1 MERLNMHHRHFKR
14 LRISCLTAILLLPFS
29 VSAKA
34 PKFPSPPDASVEW
47 VSKNLTMNGIK
58 NSIRAFHSNKTIEKV
73 VEFYRKEWEN
83 PPRGGKLGYTE
94 TIVGSPWYILTR
106 VEDGYLMTVMVQVQ
120 ENNKKRSW
128 GYLSTSPLPKNPK
141 KPLPALGGDTAKMT
155 GSDVMNEMKTNDPGK
170 KATTMIISNEHS
182 IHRNAMFYRKH
193 YEGMGWTKESDHDA
207 GDVKTL
213 VYKTRKKRTTIVLQ
227 RDGSGSK
234 IIVNSVKNT
243 MF

>member
-1 MERLNMHHRHFKR
+1 
-14 LRISCLTAILLLPFS
+14 
-29 VSAKA
+29 
-34 PKFPSPPDASVEW
+34 
-47 VSKNLTMNGIK
+47 
-58 NSIRAFHSNKTIEKV
+58 
-73 VEFYRKEWEN
+73 
-83 PPRGGKLGYTE
+83 
-94 TIVGSPWYILTR
+94 
-106 VEDGYLMTVMVQVQ
+106 
-120 ENNKKRSW
+120 
-128 GYLSTSPLPKNPK
+128 
-141 KPLPALGGDTAKMT
+141 MT

-182 IHRNAMFYRKH
+182 IDRNAMFYRKH

-234 IIVNSVKNT
+234 VIVNSVKNT